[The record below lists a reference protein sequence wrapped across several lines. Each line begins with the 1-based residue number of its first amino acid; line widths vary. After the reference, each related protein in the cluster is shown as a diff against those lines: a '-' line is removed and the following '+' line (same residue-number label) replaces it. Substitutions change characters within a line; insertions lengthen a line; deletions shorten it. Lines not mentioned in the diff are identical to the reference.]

1 MLLLCLFFF
10 IIYFDS
16 TVEMK
21 CNRFRWRIKTKYFL
35 NVESN
40 HLIISIWFEYFSCI
54 HRTMICIFWWIYQF
68 DQRMLSTPIYSEI
81 EQFTFLFLQMHQS
94 HKMHYWA
101 ITSILSQ
108 KYIHW
113 KKISFFFSCHS
124 NSSEIAFDILRNQKI
139 ERLFWRCDE
148 TLNVDMDHCDLR
160 FLTRLFL
167 FRCTL
172 A

>member
-1 MLLLCLFFF
+1 MKNQDKVFSKCG
-10 IIYFDS
+10 IESFD
-16 TVEMK
+16 
-21 CNRFRWRIKTKYFL
+21 NFYLIWIFL
-35 NVESN
+35 MYSPNN
-40 HLIISIWFEYFSCI
+40 DLYILMNISIWPEDAFNSYLFRNRAIYIS
-54 HRTMICIFWWIYQF
+54 IFADASVTQ
-68 DQRMLSTPIYSEI
+68 DALLSNHINIEPKIYSLE
-81 EQFTFLFLQMHQS
+81 ENF
-94 HKMHYWA
+94 
-101 ITSILSQ
+101 
-108 KYIHW
+108 
-113 KKISFFFSCHS
+113 FFFSCHS